1 MKAIVVYEQKEYSRQ
16 FGKMI
21 QDVLWMQNIKTEFLD
36 VTKNNPSDYM
46 KYLQETSAEIIIT
59 IDMAGFHLKTLQE
72 NSFYNVLTA
81 KQLHFL
87 SEENKLKKWEQEE
100 FALNLYVAVPQRE
113 CNNVKL
119 GRRENIPQVI
129 YHPCY
134 EQKQGAITE
143 SVINKNIIKEVI
155 ALFIDCLGEKFCCL

>member
-16 FGKMI
+16 FVKMI
-21 QDVLWMQNIKTEFLD
+21 QDALWMQSIETEFLD
-36 VTKNNPSDYM
+36 VTRNNPNDYM
-46 KYLQETSAEIIIT
+46 KYLQETSAEIIIS

-100 FALNLYVAVPQRE
+100 FALNLYVAVPQKE
-113 CNNVKL
+113 CNHAKM
-119 GRRENIPQVI
+119 GRRKNIPQVI

-155 ALFIDCLGEKFCCL
+155 ALFIDCLGEKFSCL